1 MYLPYREEYVTFTTK
16 ESWEVFL
23 MEWLKERIIKEGVVL
38 SEQVLKLDALL
49 THQVDP
55 ALIMEMGREFAA
67 RFKESGVTKVV
78 TLESSGISVAFAAA
92 FELGVPMVFAR
103 RKKTL
108 LADPD
113 ALCERVPSFTKG
125 IVTDIMVSRQF
136 IGEHDK
142 VLFIDDIIA
151 NGDAARGLIKIIDRA
166 GAELIGLGVV
176 IEKSFQAGAR
186 TLREQNVHVESLV
199 TISSLEDGKISFS

>member
-1 MYLPYREEYVTFTTK
+1 MD
-16 ESWEVFL
+16 
-23 MEWLKERIIKEGVVL
+23 WLKQQIIEEAVVV
-38 SEQVLKLDALL
+38 SDQVVRLDAML
-49 THQVDP
+49 THQVNP
-55 ALIMEMGREFAA
+55 ALIMKMGKEFAN
-67 RFKESGVTKVV
+67 RFKDKGVTRVV

-92 FELGVPMVFAR
+92 LELGVPMVFAR

-125 IVTDIMVSRQF
+125 IVTDIMMSRQY
-136 IGEHDK
+136 IGESDH

-166 GAELIGLGVV
+166 GAKLAGLGVV

-186 TLREQNVHVESLV
+186 TLREQGVQVESLV
-199 TISSLEDGKISFS
+199 CITSLEGGKITFGE